1 MELMEIVECVLPDW
15 TREHCEN
22 YLALMKINV
31 RMELLGSHKDILE
44 EYGWKWTCFSSL
56 VFRSESAS

>member
-1 MELMEIVECVLPDW
+1 MELMEFVECVLPDW

-22 YLALMKINV
+22 YLVLMKIDV
-31 RMELLGSHKDILE
+31 CMELLASHKDILKE
-44 EYGWKWTCFSSL
+44 FGLKWTYFSSL